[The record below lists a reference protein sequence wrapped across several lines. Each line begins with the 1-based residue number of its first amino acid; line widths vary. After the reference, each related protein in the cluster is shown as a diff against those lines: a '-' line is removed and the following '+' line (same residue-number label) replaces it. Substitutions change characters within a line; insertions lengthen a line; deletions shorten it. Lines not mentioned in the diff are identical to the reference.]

1 MRLNC
6 FVRRQRRPD
15 RQGTSARDIRPGQ
28 AQGQIRRDNE
38 HGKESRDSKKETG
51 SQGSKQESREKGAG
65 IHRQAAWPRPR
76 PVIALG
82 DAGVA
87 AATGTAA
94 PAGSGASQAAIS
106 GSGEA
111 PQSQL
116 SGLGEIPV
124 EWINVGPW
132 QPRRRFDKERLAE
145 LADSIRA
152 KGLVQPILV
161 RPQQGA
167 SNRYQLI
174 AGERR
179 WRAAQLAQLHV
190 IPAIIREM
198 GDEEAHEL
206 ALIENVQRADLSAV
220 EEAEGYR
227 QLIDNFGYTQE
238 QLSEIIGKSRS
249 HIANLLR
256 LLTLPQEVSQ
266 LVVDGQLS
274 MGQVRP
280 LIGHP
285 DCAALARRVVGK
297 GLSARQVEALVKS
310 QKSPTSTG
318 QAAAAKPEANKTAD
332 IRALEESMQAKLGL
346 RLDIEWHEDKNRGRL
361 VMHFNSLE
369 QFESVIDKLEK
380 D

>member
-1 MRLNC
+1 MNDKKKLGKGLDALLSSGSSQTMASLLGGRPRDTEPSQTR
-6 FVRRQRRPD
+6 VDSPTPD
-15 RQGTSARDIRPGQ
+15 RD
-28 AQGQIRRDNE
+28 
-38 HGKESRDSKKETG
+38 
-51 SQGSKQESREKGAG
+51 
-65 IHRQAAWPRPR
+65 
-76 PVIALG
+76 G
-82 DAGVA
+82 D
-87 AATGTAA
+87 
-94 PAGSGASQAAIS
+94 
-106 GSGEA
+106 
-111 PQSQL
+111 L
-116 SGLGEIPV
+116 KNIPV
-124 EWINVGPW
+124 DLIQRGKY
-132 QPRRRFDKERLAE
+132 QPRTDMHEEALEE
-145 LADSIRA
+145 LSASI
-152 KGLVQPILV
+152 KNQGVMQPIVV
-161 RPQQGA
+161 RPI
-167 SNRYQLI
+167 SSDKYEII

-198 GDEEAHEL
+198 SDEEAHEL

-256 LLTLPQEVSQ
+256 LLTLPQEVRQ
-266 LVVDGQLS
+266 MVVDGQLS

-280 LIGHP
+280 LVGHP
-285 DCAALARRVVGK
+285 DCVALARRVVEK

-318 QAAAAKPEANKTAD
+318 RAAATKPKANKTAD

>member
-1 MRLNC
+1 MAKKAETAKKK
-6 FVRRQRRPD
+6 P
-15 RQGTSARDIRPGQ
+15 A
-28 AQGQIRRDNE
+28 A
-38 HGKESRDSKKETG
+38 KAASKKVAKNAPAPT
-51 SQGSKQESREKGAG
+51 A
-65 IHRQAAWPRPR
+65 RPR
-76 PVIALG
+76 GLGRGLASLLG

-87 AATGTAA
+87 AATGTPV
-94 PAGSGASQAAIS
+94 PAGSGASQAALS
-106 GSGEA
+106 ESEQA
-111 PQSQL
+111 PQSQM
-116 SGLGEIPV
+116 SGLSKIPV
-124 EWINVGPW
+124 ERINVGPW
-132 QPRRRFDKERLAE
+132 QPRRRFDKERLAD

-161 RPQQGA
+161 RPQQGV

-179 WRAAQLAQLHV
+179 WRAAQLAQLHD

-238 QLSEIIGKSRS
+238 QLSENIGKSRS

-256 LLTLPQEVSQ
+256 LLTLPQEVGQ
-266 LVVDGQLS
+266 LVVDGHLS

-285 DCAALARRVVGK
+285 DCAVLARRVVEK
-297 GLSARQVEALVKS
+297 GFSARQVEALVKS
-310 QKSPTSTG
+310 QKSTIPKG
-318 QAAAAKPEANKTAD
+318 QVAATTPKVNKTAD
-332 IRALEESMQAKLGL
+332 IRALEESMQTKLGL

-369 QFESVIDKLEK
+369 QFESVIDKLET